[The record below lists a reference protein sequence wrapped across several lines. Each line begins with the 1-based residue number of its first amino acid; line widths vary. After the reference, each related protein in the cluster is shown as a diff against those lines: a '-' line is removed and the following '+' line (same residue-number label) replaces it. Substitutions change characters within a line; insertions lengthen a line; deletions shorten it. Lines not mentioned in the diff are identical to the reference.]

1 MLIGDEVTVG
11 LVSEETVLVT
21 VGYDEYGEP
30 ENAENVLK
38 DGGVVATWAE
48 FAATILVGVDDVAG
62 VVVLSEDWEVGTL
75 PKLKVS
81 ANRDAESLKLELWL

>member
-1 MLIGDEVTVG
+1 MLIGKKVGEEVTVC

-38 DGGVVATWAE
+38 DGGVGAAWAE
-48 FAATILVGVDDVAG
+48 FVATILVGVDDVV
-62 VVVLSEDWEVGTL
+62 VVVLSEG
-75 PKLKVS
+75 
-81 ANRDAESLKLELWL
+81 